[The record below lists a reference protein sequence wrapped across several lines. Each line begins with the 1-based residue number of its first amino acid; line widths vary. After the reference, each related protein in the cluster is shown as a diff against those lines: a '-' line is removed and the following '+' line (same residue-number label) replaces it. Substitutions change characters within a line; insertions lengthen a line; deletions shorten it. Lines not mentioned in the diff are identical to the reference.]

1 MKWLLFP
8 GGVGLG
14 QNTFLV
20 IAGEQMEAVNA
31 PAANPSKHELLQPQ
45 TQRWEVACWLWF
57 GTGISNQQASI

>member
-14 QNTFLV
+14 QNTFFV

-31 PAANPSKHELLQPQ
+31 PAAEWSKHELLQAQ
-45 TQRWEVACWLWF
+45 TQNRRWPSGF
-57 GTGISNQQASI
+57 GSGWGL